1 MRFLIKAI
9 IALLSCAFITS
20 AIGQPAQ
27 HHQLRF
33 YHGHLAFSDDIS
45 NADFSAGLTLEGWFK
60 VDENTVIDTLLAFG
74 EINSGLGQLYNSS
87 HSLGS
92 QDGVHLRSK
101 VIIEIADGTRE
112 TVTDAS
118 DIPIPIG
125 VWTHLALSYNNQLN
139 RVYIDGQLVGESQA
153 MGNLA
158 ELNGRFQIGHVY
170 NQGFRGFARE
180 IRIWNKGL
188 SQVEIQQVSQ
198 SQVIASSANLV
209 ANWPLNK
216 GFGQVEADQVAGAQL
231 FLGES
236 EQREVP
242 GVEPSWALTN
252 PYYLVNDTAVDDVE
266 PLNQTE
272 GKLGIVAAWGVGDFN
287 QDGFQD
293 FIYGGPESY
302 TEINEVPYRI
312 FLNDGTGVFNEST
325 SEVIDGPIPHVQHA
339 YSKFV
344 VEDLNGD
351 GLVDVFGAGHGL
363 DDSYEG
369 VGEPNVLLL
378 SSATSGKLT
387 WVTGNIL
394 GPPCVNTTPA
404 YEGQTPCGEEDFGD
418 PKIILYPDVSA
429 IPVIPPIGWTH
440 SLSHADIDNDGDIDI
455 YVGNVAGALVQ
466 TSAYFL
472 INDGEGRFTVDWQ
485 KAPERA
491 LNLSTASRSK
501 LQSLLEDLDGDGFVD
516 LTLTSGALKTNTD
529 QGVDFGLSYIFWG
542 DGTGVYDTTEY
553 LEIATIA
560 GFAKAPTPPL
570 ALDIDNDGDLDL
582 VLGRTGPNYSGRYL
596 QIFRNEGNRNFLEVT
611 SLALPAQDTTGAPA
625 ISTHRL
631 DFDSNG
637 CDDILLSTEAY
648 GFQSELVWISDCAGG
663 FRALPNAV
671 FGKLGFLIPID
682 AHGDGDLDFIVA
694 QRKPAKNF
702 GDNPFINI
710 LAFALLEKLRP
721 LDMGNIFSKSEPL
734 TGPATYSDPVL
745 TIPVV
750 AVEST
755 YYRVGLTLYNLE
767 TLEFQVT
774 TADLL
779 IDPEL
784 DGQTVF
790 DGSKLIIPEVVLGTS
805 RYKVELTLS
814 DIDTLMFVVSL
825 AEEL

>member
-20 AIGQPAQ
+20 AIGQPEQ

-33 YHGHLAFSDDIS
+33 YHGIQAYSDDIS

-60 VDENTVIDTLLAFG
+60 VDDSSVIDTFLAFG
-74 EINSGLGQLYNSS
+74 EISPSNSSQLYNSS

-112 TVTDAS
+112 TATVAS
-118 DIPIPIG
+118 NIPIPIG

-158 ELNGRFQIGHVY
+158 ELNGRFQISHVY

-198 SQVIASSANLV
+198 SQVIASSTNLV
-209 ANWPLNK
+209 ANWRLNK

-236 EQREVP
+236 EQKEVP
-242 GVEPSWALTN
+242 GVEPSWALTS
-252 PYYLVNDTAVDDVE
+252 PYYSVNDSSVDDVE
-266 PLNQTE
+266 PLIQSE
-272 GKLGIVAAWGVGDFN
+272 PIGIVNAWGVGDFN

-302 TEINEVPYRI
+302 TQINEVPYRI
-312 FLNDGTGVFNEST
+312 FLNDGTGAFNEST
-325 SEVIDGPIPHVQHA
+325 SEVIDGPIPKAQHP
-339 YSKFV
+339 SGRTLV
-344 VEDLNGD
+344 VADLNGD
-351 GLVDVFGAGHGL
+351 GLDDVFAANSGL
-363 DDSYEG
+363 DSSLEG
-369 VGEPNVLLL
+369 VGEHNTLLL

-404 YEGQTPCGEEDFGD
+404 YEGQTPCGEEDL
-418 PKIILYPDVSA
+418 ITLYPDASA
-429 IPVIPPIGWTH
+429 VAVIPPIGWSH
-440 SLSHADIDNDGDIDI
+440 SSSHADIDNDGDIDI
-455 YVGNVAGALVQ
+455 YVGNVAGARVH
-466 TSAYFL
+466 TSSYFL
-472 INDGEGRFTVDWQ
+472 INDGEGGFTVDWQ

-491 LNLSTASRSK
+491 LNLSNASRSK
-501 LQSLLEDLDGDGFVD
+501 LATLLKDLDGDGFVD
-516 LTLTSGALKTNTD
+516 LTLTSDSLKTNTD

-553 LEIATIA
+553 LEIAPIA
-560 GFAKAPTPPL
+560 EFAKAPTPPL

-582 VLGRTGPNYSGRYL
+582 VLGRTRDDYSGRYL
-596 QIFRNEGNRNFLEVT
+596 QIIRNEGNRNFLDVT

-637 CDDILLSTEAY
+637 CDDILLSTDAY
-648 GFQSELVWISDCAGG
+648 QFQSELVWISDCAGG
-663 FRALPNAV
+663 FRALPNPV

-702 GDNPFINI
+702 GDNPFVNFN
-710 LAFALLEKLRP
+710 AFALLEKLRP

>member
-33 YHGHLAFSDDIS
+33 YHGQLAFSDDIS

-87 HSLGS
+87 HSLGGS
-92 QDGVHLRSK
+92 AGNLGSK

-112 TVTDAS
+112 TVFTGS
-118 DIPIPIG
+118 NIPIPIG

-325 SEVIDGPIPHVQHA
+325 SEVIDGPIPYVQHA

-351 GLVDVFGAGHGL
+351 GLVDVFGAGSGL
-363 DDSYEG
+363 DQSYEG

-404 YEGQTPCGEEDFGD
+404 YEGQTACAQTDSEDT
-418 PKIILYPDVSA
+418 IILYPDESGV
-429 IPVIPPIGWTH
+429 PVIPPIGWTH
-440 SLSHADIDNDGDIDI
+440 SMSHADIDNDGDIDI
-455 YVGNVAGALVQ
+455 YVGNVGGAAVK

-491 LNLSTASRSK
+491 LNLSTDSRSK
-501 LQSLLEDLDGDGFVD
+501 LQTLLEDLDGDGFAD
-516 LTLTSGALKTNTD
+516 LTLTSGSLLTNTD

-570 ALDIDNDGDLDL
+570 ALDIDKDGDLDL

-596 QIFRNEGNRNFLEVT
+596 QIFRNEGNRNFFDVT
-611 SLALPAQDTTGAPA
+611 ALAVPAQDLTGSSV

-702 GDNPFINI
+702 GDNPFVNFN
-710 LAFALLEKLRP
+710 AFALLEKLRP

>member
-1 MRFLIKAI
+1 MKTI

-20 AIGQPAQ
+20 AIGQPEQ

-33 YHGHLAFSDDIS
+33 YHGHLAYSDDIS

-60 VDENTVIDTLLAFG
+60 VDENTVIDTFLVFG
-74 EINSGLGQLYNSS
+74 EMDSGFNQLYNSS
-87 HSLGS
+87 HSLGGS
-92 QDGVHLRSK
+92 AGHLGSK
-101 VIIEIADGTRE
+101 LIIEIADGTRE
-112 TVTDAS
+112 TVFTGS

-139 RVYIDGQLVGESQA
+139 RVYIDGQLVGEDQA

-158 ELNGRFQIGHVY
+158 ELNGRFQISHL
-170 NQGFRGFARE
+170 NNRGFRGFARE

-198 SQVIASSANLV
+198 SQVIPSSTNLV
-209 ANWPLNK
+209 ANWRLDR
-216 GFGQVEADQVAGAQL
+216 GFGHLEADQVAGAQL
-231 FLGES
+231 FLGDS
-236 EQREVP
+236 EQKEVP

-266 PLNQTE
+266 ALIQSEPI
-272 GKLGIVAAWGVGDFN
+272 GIVTAWGVGDFN

-325 SEVIDGPIPHVQHA
+325 SEVIDGPIPYVQHA

-351 GLVDVFGAGHGL
+351 GMDDVFGAGHGL
-363 DDSYEG
+363 DDSWEG

-418 PKIILYPDVSA
+418 PKITLYPDVSGV
-429 IPVIPPIGWTH
+429 PVIPPIGWTH

-455 YVGNVAGALVQ
+455 YVGNVSGAAVN

-491 LNLSTASRSK
+491 LGLSTASRSK
-501 LQSLLEDLDGDGFVD
+501 LQTLLEDLDGDGFVD

-553 LEIATIA
+553 LEIAPIA
-560 GFAKAPTPPL
+560 DFAKAPTPPL

-582 VLGRTGPNYSGRYL
+582 VLGRTGDDYSGRYL
-596 QIFRNEGNRNFLEVT
+596 QIFRNEGNRNFFDVT
-611 SLALPAQDTTGAPA
+611 ALALPAQDTTGAPV

-648 GFQSELVWISDCAGG
+648 GFQTELVWISDCAGG

-702 GDNPFINI
+702 GDNPFVNI
-710 LAFALLEKLRP
+710 LTLALLEKLRP
-721 LDMGNIFSKSEPL
+721 LDMANIFSESEPL
-734 TGPATYSDPVL
+734 TGPATFSDPIL

-755 YYRVGLTLYNLE
+755 YYRVALTLTNLE

-774 TADLL
+774 AADLL

-790 DGSKLIIPEVVLGTS
+790 DGSKLIIPEVILGTS
-805 RYKVELTLS
+805 RYSVELTLS
-814 DIDTLMFVVSL
+814 DIATLMFVVSM

>member
-1 MRFLIKAI
+1 MSMKTI

-404 YEGQTPCGEEDFGD
+404 YEGQTACAQTDSEDT
-418 PKIILYPDVSA
+418 IILYPDESGVA
-429 IPVIPPIGWTH
+429 VIPPIGWTH
-440 SLSHADIDNDGDIDI
+440 SMSHADIDNDGDIDI

-491 LNLSTASRSK
+491 LNLSTDSRSK
-501 LQSLLEDLDGDGFVD
+501 LQTLLEDLDGDGFVD

-611 SLALPAQDTTGAPA
+611 SLALPAQDTTGAPV